1 MIFAAVKFWERL
13 VEIDQWLFVKINSD
27 WANPVFD
34 AVMPFFRN
42 GTNWAPLYLFMLV
55 LVLLNF
61 KTRGIW
67 WVVFFIST
75 VALIDMTGNYVFKH
89 GFERL
94 RPCNDPG
101 FSSQVRL
108 LLEHCGVGYSFTS
121 NHAANHFGM
130 ATFFIV
136 TFRHIFKKWVWIGI
150 VWAALI
156 GYAQVYVGVHYPFD
170 VLCGA
175 LLGMAFGIT
184 TGSLFNKRFGFAIF
198 DNQPAA

>member
-1 MIFAAVKFWERL
+1 MNFLAVKFWDKL
-13 VEIDQWLFVKINSD
+13 VELDQWLFVIINSE
-27 WANPVFD
+27 WANSFFD
-34 AVMPFFRN
+34 TVMPFLR
-42 GTNWAPLYLFMLV
+42 GGANWAPLYLFLLV

-75 VALIDMTGNYVFKH
+75 IALIDLTGNYVFKH

-94 RPCNDPG
+94 RPCNDPN

-108 LLEHCGVGYSFTS
+108 LLDHCGVGYSFTS

-130 ATFFIV
+130 AAFFIV
-136 TFRHIFKKWVWIGI
+136 TFRHVFKNWVWIALF
-150 VWAALI
+150 WAAAI
-156 GYAQVYVGVHYPFD
+156 GYAQIYVGVHYPFD

-175 LLGMAFGIT
+175 LLGLAFGIT
-184 TGSLFNKRFGFAIF
+184 TGTFFNKRFGFAIF
-198 DNQPAA
+198 DN

>member
-75 VALIDMTGNYVFKH
+75 VALIDMTGNYVFNH

-108 LLEHCGVGYSFTS
+108 LLEHFGVGY
-121 NHAANHFGM
+121 
-130 ATFFIV
+130 
-136 TFRHIFKKWVWIGI
+136 
-150 VWAALI
+150 
-156 GYAQVYVGVHYPFD
+156 
-170 VLCGA
+170 
-175 LLGMAFGIT
+175 
-184 TGSLFNKRFGFAIF
+184 GFAFNFSRTLRLRVRNGRCIPVLARTHRSSL
-198 DNQPAA
+198 DRARLSV